1 MHTMYTY
8 CPVMLVI
15 LFSNNDHVSADM
27 EVAEERSPAMTDSS
41 EGEVNPRN
49 NMMISKTILITM
61 IAKEGEEEQEDL
73 GGRSFLNI
81 LSVLAGR
88 NSLGLARWQR

>member
-1 MHTMYTY
+1 
-8 CPVMLVI
+8 MLFIV
-15 LFSNNDHVSADM
+15 FSNNDHVSADM

-49 NMMISKTILITM
+49 HLMISKTILITTM

-88 NSLGLARWQR
+88 NSLGLARWRR